1 MYIGLFQGG
10 QTDKVADFKE
20 EFKEEIL
27 TCNICQEVY
36 TDPATLQCEHTYCR
50 KCLTDFTKTRPD
62 AVRDKVIPCP
72 LRCEGTKVPDPSK
85 PVERWSQQIKP
96 QLLVKVLMDKFKSK
110 TGLLLNGQT
119 HQTI

>member
-1 MYIGLFQGG
+1 MKLYNLKDNTKITPTQKTVPPPPAFM
-10 QTDKVADFKE
+10 TPA
-20 EFKEEIL
+20 
-27 TCNICQEVY
+27 
-36 TDPATLQCEHTYCR
+36 PATLQCEHTYCR
-50 KCLTDFTKTRPD
+50 KCLTDFIKTRPD

>member
-10 QTDKVADFKE
+10 QTDTVADFK
-20 EFKEEIL
+20 EIL

-72 LRCEGTKVPDPSK
+72 LRCEGTKVPDPSE
-85 PVERWSQQIKP
+85 PVEKWSQQIKP
-96 QLLVKVLMDKFKSK
+96 QPLVNVLMEKFNSK
-110 TGLLLNGQT
+110 TGLFDLGCL
-119 HQTI
+119 